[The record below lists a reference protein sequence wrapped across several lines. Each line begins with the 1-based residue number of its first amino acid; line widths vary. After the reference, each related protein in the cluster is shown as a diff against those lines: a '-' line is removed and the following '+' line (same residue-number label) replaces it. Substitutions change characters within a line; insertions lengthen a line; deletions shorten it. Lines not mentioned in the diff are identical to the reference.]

1 MLNFLAQIPL
11 NAERLS
17 QSASPGLFEMVFTN
31 SIVVAA
37 IVAVIVLVFARRATA
52 KMELV
57 PNKGSQNLFEAI
69 IEALYDMLEGIVGA
83 HMAPKAFPLLAT
95 LFLFILASNWF
106 GLIPGVG
113 TIGFGHGRGPLLS
126 LQELDAPLLRP
137 ANADLNLTLGMA
149 LVFTFYWVIWSFQ
162 ELGVGGFFYHL
173 FGPKGQ
179 VGGILKYPLILI
191 FLFVGVIEVISIAF
205 RPVSLSLRLFGN
217 IYAGENLMHTM
228 SDLGETMGMPAV
240 ISGIMKV
247 IRADSLLLP
256 RIVGRR
262 RPGPGVHAVVRRVP
276 QTDHLARREPRRR
289 PRGCR
294 PRARGPRR
302 RARQRPRARRR
313 RDPLTDPF
321 SCQDHPKRV
330 DGGTKQ
336 NTNPQQDKLPYDAR
350 HSPSPAGPGS
360 RRGP

>member
-17 QSASPGLFEMVFTN
+17 RSASPGLFEMVFTN

-247 IRADSLLLP
+247 IVPIPFYFLELL
-256 RIVGRR
+256 VGVVQALVFTLLCAVYLKLTTSHDESHGDA
-262 RPGPGVHAVVRRVP
+262 PAEAGHGHEAHGDVPANAHA
-276 QTDHLARREPRRR
+276 
-289 PRGCR
+289 
-294 PRARGPRR
+294 
-302 RARQRPRARRR
+302 
-313 RDPLTDPF
+313 
-321 SCQDHPKRV
+321 
-330 DGGTKQ
+330 
-336 NTNPQQDKLPYDAR
+336 
-350 HSPSPAGPGS
+350 PAAAATL
-360 RRGP
+360 

>member
-17 QSASPGLFEMVFTN
+17 QSATPGLFGKIFTN

-52 KMELV
+52 RMELV
-57 PNKGSQNLFEAI
+57 PNKGSQNLFEAV

-247 IRADSLLLP
+247 IVPIPFYFLELL
-256 RIVGRR
+256 VGVVQALVFTLLCAVYLKLTTSHEE
-262 RPGPGVHAVVRRVP
+262 GHGEAHAEDGHGHDAHGDVP
-276 QTDHLARREPRRR
+276 AN
-289 PRGCR
+289 
-294 PRARGPRR
+294 PRAP
-302 RARQRPRARRR
+302 AAAATLP
-313 RDPLTDPF
+313 
-321 SCQDHPKRV
+321 
-330 DGGTKQ
+330 
-336 NTNPQQDKLPYDAR
+336 NPPIRLPTR
-350 HSPSPAGPGS
+350 
-360 RRGP
+360 

>member
-17 QSASPGLFEMVFTN
+17 QSAAPGLFEKIFTN

-57 PNKGSQNLFEAI
+57 PNKGSQNLFEAV

-247 IRADSLLLP
+247 IVPIPFYFLELL
-256 RIVGRR
+256 VGVVQALVFTLLCAVYLKLTTSHEE
-262 RPGPGVHAVVRRVP
+262 GHGEAHAEDGRGHDAHGDVP
-276 QTDHLARREPRRR
+276 ANAQA
-289 PRGCR
+289 
-294 PRARGPRR
+294 
-302 RARQRPRARRR
+302 
-313 RDPLTDPF
+313 
-321 SCQDHPKRV
+321 
-330 DGGTKQ
+330 
-336 NTNPQQDKLPYDAR
+336 
-350 HSPSPAGPGS
+350 PAAAATL
-360 RRGP
+360 